1 MFCKEECHGGEGGQ
15 VGGAESGRRA
25 CIIHGKWK
33 MPAGMRVG
41 MEGGTSGLTRVLQ
54 QVWWASS
61 GAEGREDMSLA
72 VLPSSSSNPGPR
84 VSKSGIFYF
93 S

>member
-1 MFCKEECHGGEGGQ
+1 MRGQNRSVFCKEQCHGGEGGQ
-15 VGGAESGRRA
+15 VGGAKRGRQGCNYSR
-25 CIIHGKWK
+25 K

-72 VLPSSSSNPGPR
+72 VLPSSSSNPGSR
-84 VSKSGIFYF
+84 SGL
-93 S
+93 